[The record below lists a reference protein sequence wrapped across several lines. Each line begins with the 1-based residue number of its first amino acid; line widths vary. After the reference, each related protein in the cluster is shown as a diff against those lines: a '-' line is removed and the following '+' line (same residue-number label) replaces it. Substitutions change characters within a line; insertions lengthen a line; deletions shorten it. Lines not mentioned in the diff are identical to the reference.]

1 MMKVLLVLAAVC
13 VVVNGSA
20 FEKGDK
26 GALACDK
33 IKIGHT
39 QHDKNE
45 DGEAIN
51 FPQPKCL
58 SGDDIKTG
66 KDKGMAMWM
75 DRPQ

>member
-1 MMKVLLVLAAVC
+1 MIKVLLVLAAVC

-39 QHDKNE
+39 QPGGTSKQKAAPNKAAAVH
-45 DGEAIN
+45 
-51 FPQPKCL
+51 F
-58 SGDDIKTG
+58 
-66 KDKGMAMWM
+66 
-75 DRPQ
+75 